1 MPKKRRRPSRRRPS
15 PSASPART
23 RKIKRYGWIPDMP
36 DQRDFLYAAP
46 PAFLRAL
53 PPRVDLRP
61 QCPPVYDQGQLGSCT
76 ANAIGGAI
84 EFDQMKQGL
93 PQIFVPSRL
102 FIYYNERVL
111 EDTTSSDSGATIR
124 DGIKTVANQGACPE
138 PMWPYVISKFRSRPT
153 TTCYTEAA
161 KHTAVTYQRLVQSLS
176 QMQGCLASGY
186 PFVFGFT
193 VYESFETVEVARTG
207 HAPMPNTRERVLGG
221 HAVCAIGYDDPQGW
235 FVCRNSGGMLGY
247 FTIPYSYVAD
257 DDLPARFWSIRVVR

>member
-1 MPKKRRRPSRRRPS
+1 MAGNSKSRKTSPSRRR
-15 PSASPART
+15 
-23 RKIKRYGWIPDMP
+23 KRSGKGFGWIPDLP
-36 DQRDFLYAAP
+36 DHRDFLYAAP
-46 PAFLRAL
+46 MAMLRAL
-53 PPRVDLRP
+53 PPRVDLRR

-84 EFDQMKQGL
+84 EFDQLKQAL
-93 PQIFVPSRL
+93 PQVFVPSRL

-111 EDTTSSDSGATIR
+111 EGTTSSDSGATIR

-153 TTCYTEAA
+153 RTCYTEAS

-193 VYESFETVEVARTG
+193 VYESFETVEMARTG
-207 HAPMPNTRERVLGG
+207 HAPMPSTRERVLGG
-221 HAVCAIGYDDPQGW
+221 HAVCAVGYDDTQAW
-235 FVCRNSGGMLGY
+235 FVCRNSWGTNWGMRGY
-247 FTIPYSYVAD
+247 FTIPYSYLTDDNLAAD
-257 DDLPARFWSIRVVR
+257 FWTIRVVK